1 MKIERFICIKKLEKT
16 IEGKTIV
23 AFPGSIWSMSQRAY
37 WNGENVLT
45 NEKRP
50 EWQIVVSDYLLN
62 LCFKPTIRELK

>member
-1 MKIERFICIKKLEKT
+1 
-16 IEGKTIV
+16 
-23 AFPGSIWSMSQRAY
+23 MSQRAY

-62 LCFKPTIRELK
+62 LCFKPTARDL